1 MIENSSPM
9 DRGIVGSRIPRIPT
23 LAAVIVAAAVLAF
36 VVFFP
41 VAHRWWRADRAIDA
55 TTIRTA
61 IVTRGDLSR
70 DISVQARVV
79 AALHPTLF
87 SPAQGIISIRTKAGL
102 QAHKGDVLATIE
114 STELRSGLLQAQSQL
129 ISLRSDLERQKIVTR
144 QTDLR
149 AQQQVGLA
157 AVRLEAARRNLERYQ
172 TMFKEGL
179 GNRSDLE
186 AAQDAVR
193 IAEMEQAQAQK
204 ELTMGDET
212 LTFDLRNRE
221 EQVRRQE
228 SVTAELQKKVD
239 ELTVRAPFDGMVA
252 TVNVQDRDA
261 IAPNQAVLTIV
272 NLSSFELELPL
283 PEEYAAETAI
293 GTPAVIAFEGRDYT
307 GNVTAV
313 SPEVVNSQ
321 VTARVAFDG
330 ATPAGL
336 KQSQRLTARLV
347 FESKK
352 NVLKVARGA
361 FVESGG
367 GRVAYVVN
375 GKLAA
380 RRPIA
385 LGATSVNEVEV
396 VSGLREGET
405 IVVSDTTPFE
415 NANEV
420 LLR

>member
-1 MIENSSPM
+1 MIENTSQM
-9 DRGIVGSRIPRIPT
+9 DRRVAASRNARVPT
-23 LAAVIVAAAVLAF
+23 IIASIAGAAALVAVIL
-36 VVFFP
+36 FP
-41 VAHRWWRADRAIDA
+41 VARRWWRADRAIDA

-61 IVTRGDLSR
+61 TVTRGDLSR

-87 SPAQGIISIRTKAGL
+87 SPAQGIVSIRTTPGM
-102 QAHKGDVLATIE
+102 QAHKGDVLATID
-114 STELRSGLLQAQSQL
+114 SAELRSGLVQAQSQL
-129 ISLRSDLERQKIVTR
+129 ISLRSDLERQKIVAR
-144 QTDLR
+144 QTNLR
-149 AQQQVGLA
+149 AQQQVGLNT
-157 AVRLEAARRNLERYQ
+157 VRLEAAKRNLDRYQ
-172 TMFKEGL
+172 RMFKEGL
-179 GNRSDLE
+179 GNRSDLD
-186 AAQDAVR
+186 AAQDSVR
-193 IAEMEQAQAQK
+193 VAELELAQAQK

-212 LTFDLRNRE
+212 LRFDLRNRE
-221 EQVRRQE
+221 EQVRRQQ
-228 SVTAELQKKVD
+228 SVTAELQRKVD

-293 GTPAVIAFEGRDYT
+293 GTTAIIAFEGRDYT
-307 GNVTAV
+307 GNVTAI

-321 VTARVAFDG
+321 VTARVAFKG
-330 ATPAGL
+330 ETPAGL
-336 KQSQRLTARLV
+336 KQSQRLTTRLV

-352 NVLKVARGA
+352 NILKVARGA

-367 GRVAYVVN
+367 GRVAYVVS
-375 GKLAA
+375 GKLAS
-380 RRPIA
+380 RRPIT

-396 VSGLREGET
+396 LSGLHEGET

-415 NANEV
+415 NANEI

>member
-1 MIENSSPM
+1 MIENTSPM
-9 DRGIVGSRIPRIPT
+9 DRRISAPRLPRVPAIIGAIV
-23 LAAVIVAAAVLAF
+23 VVAIATILLL
-36 VVFFP
+36 P
-41 VAHRWWRADRAIDA
+41 GTRRWWRADRAVDA

-61 IVTRGDLSR
+61 TVMRGDLLR

-87 SPAQGIISIRTKAGL
+87 SPAQGIISIKTKAGT

-114 STELRSGLLQAQSQL
+114 STELRSSLSQAQSLL
-129 ISLRSDLERQKIVTR
+129 ISQRADLARQNIVSR
-144 QTDLR
+144 QTNLR
-149 AQQQVGLA
+149 AEQQVGLTTL
-157 AVRLEAARRNLERYQ
+157 RLDAARRNLTRNER
-172 TMFKEGL
+172 MFKEGL
-179 GNRSDLE
+179 SNRSDYE
-186 AAQDAVR
+186 SAQDAVR
-193 IAEMEQAQAQK
+193 VAEMELTQAKK
-204 ELTMGDET
+204 ELGMGAET
-212 LTFDLRNRE
+212 LNFDLRNRQ
-221 EQVRRQE
+221 EQVKRQE
-228 SVTAELQKKVD
+228 SVTAELQRKVE

-261 IAPNQAVLTIV
+261 IAANQAILTIV
-272 NLSSFELELPL
+272 NLSSFELELTL
-283 PEEYAAETAI
+283 PEEYAADTSI
-293 GTPAVIAFEGRDYT
+293 GTPAIIAFEGREYT
-307 GNVTAV
+307 GNVTAI

-321 VTARVAFDG
+321 VTTTVAFRG
-330 ATPAGL
+330 ATPPGL
-336 KQSQRLTARLV
+336 KQSQRLTTRLV

-352 NVLKVARGA
+352 DVLKVARGA

-385 LGATSVNEVEV
+385 LGVTSVNEVEV

>member
-1 MIENSSPM
+1 M
-9 DRGIVGSRIPRIPT
+9 DRRISAPRLPRVPAIIGAIV
-23 LAAVIVAAAVLAF
+23 VVAIATILLL
-36 VVFFP
+36 P
-41 VAHRWWRADRAIDA
+41 GTRRWWRADRAVDA

-61 IVTRGDLSR
+61 TVMRGDLLR

-87 SPAQGIISIRTKAGL
+87 SPAQGIISIKTKAGT

-114 STELRSGLLQAQSQL
+114 STELRSSLSQAQSLL
-129 ISLRSDLERQKIVTR
+129 ISQRADLARQNIVSR
-144 QTDLR
+144 QTNLR
-149 AQQQVGLA
+149 AEQQVGLTTL
-157 AVRLEAARRNLERYQ
+157 RLDAARRNLTRNER
-172 TMFKEGL
+172 MFKEGL
-179 GNRSDLE
+179 SNRSDYE
-186 AAQDAVR
+186 SAQDAVR
-193 IAEMEQAQAQK
+193 VAEMELTQAKK
-204 ELTMGDET
+204 ELGMGAET
-212 LTFDLRNRE
+212 LNFDLRNRQ
-221 EQVRRQE
+221 EQVKRQE
-228 SVTAELQKKVD
+228 SVTAELQRKVE

-261 IAPNQAVLTIV
+261 IAANQAILTIV
-272 NLSSFELELPL
+272 NLSSFELELTL
-283 PEEYAAETAI
+283 PEEYAADTSI
-293 GTPAVIAFEGRDYT
+293 GTPAIIAFEGREYT
-307 GNVTAV
+307 GNVTAI

-321 VTARVAFDG
+321 VTTTVAFRG
-330 ATPAGL
+330 ATPPGL
-336 KQSQRLTARLV
+336 KQSQRLTTRLV

-352 NVLKVARGA
+352 DVLKVARGA

-385 LGATSVNEVEV
+385 LGVTSVNEVEV

>member
-1 MIENSSPM
+1 M
-9 DRGIVGSRIPRIPT
+9 DRRISAPRLPRVPAIIGAIV
-23 LAAVIVAAAVLAF
+23 VVAIATILLL
-36 VVFFP
+36 P
-41 VAHRWWRADRAIDA
+41 GTRRWWRADRAVDA

-61 IVTRGDLSR
+61 TVMRGDLLR

-87 SPAQGIISIRTKAGL
+87 SPAQGIISIKTKAGT

-114 STELRSGLLQAQSQL
+114 STELRSSLSQAQSLL
-129 ISLRSDLERQKIVTR
+129 ISQRADLARQNIVSR
-144 QTDLR
+144 QTNLR
-149 AQQQVGLA
+149 AEQQVGLTTL
-157 AVRLEAARRNLERYQ
+157 RLEAARRNLTRNER
-172 TMFKEGL
+172 MFKEGL
-179 GNRSDLE
+179 SNRSDYE
-186 AAQDAVR
+186 SAQDAVR
-193 IAEMEQAQAQK
+193 VAEMELTQAKK
-204 ELTMGDET
+204 ELGMGAET
-212 LTFDLRNRE
+212 LNFDLRNRQ
-221 EQVRRQE
+221 EQVKRQE
-228 SVTAELQKKVD
+228 SVTAELQRKVE

-261 IAPNQAVLTIV
+261 IAANQAILTIV
-272 NLSSFELELPL
+272 NLSSFELELTL
-283 PEEYAAETAI
+283 PEEYAADTSI
-293 GTPAVIAFEGRDYT
+293 GTPAIIAFEGREYT
-307 GNVTAV
+307 GNVTAI

-321 VTARVAFDG
+321 VTTTVAFKG
-330 ATPAGL
+330 ATPPGL
-336 KQSQRLTARLV
+336 KQSQRLTTRLV

-352 NVLKVARGA
+352 DVLKVARGA

-385 LGATSVNEVEV
+385 LGVTSVNEVEV

>member
-1 MIENSSPM
+1 M
-9 DRGIVGSRIPRIPT
+9 
-23 LAAVIVAAAVLAF
+23 
-36 VVFFP
+36 
-41 VAHRWWRADRAIDA
+41 
-55 TTIRTA
+55 
-61 IVTRGDLSR
+61 
-70 DISVQARVV
+70 
-79 AALHPTLF
+79 
-87 SPAQGIISIRTKAGL
+87 
-102 QAHKGDVLATIE
+102 IE
-114 STELRSGLLQAQSQL
+114 STDLRRSLAQAESLL
-129 ISLRSDLERQKIVTR
+129 ISLKADLERQKIVAR
-144 QTDLR
+144 QTNLR
-149 AQQQVGLA
+149 AHQQVGLNT
-157 AVRLEAARRNLERYQ
+157 VRLEAAKRNLDRYQ
-172 TMFKEGL
+172 RMFKEGL
-179 GNRSDLE
+179 SNRSDYE

-193 IAEMEQAQAQK
+193 VAEMELSQTQK
-204 ELTMGDET
+204 ELTMGDEA
-212 LTFDLRNRE
+212 LNFDSRNRE
-221 EQVRRQE
+221 EQVKRQQ

-239 ELTVRAPFDGMVA
+239 DLTVRAPFDGMVA

-272 NLSSFELELPL
+272 NLSSFELELAL
-283 PEEYAAETAI
+283 PEEYAADTSI
-293 GTPAVIAFEGRDYT
+293 GTPAIISFDGREYT
-307 GNVTAV
+307 GNVPAI

-321 VTARVAFDG
+321 VTAPVAFKG

-336 KQSQRLTARLV
+336 KQSQRLTTRLV

-352 NVLKVARGA
+352 DVLKVARGA

-375 GKLAA
+375 GTLAS

-396 VSGLREGET
+396 VSGLHEGET

>member
-1 MIENSSPM
+1 
-9 DRGIVGSRIPRIPT
+9 
-23 LAAVIVAAAVLAF
+23 
-36 VVFFP
+36 
-41 VAHRWWRADRAIDA
+41 
-55 TTIRTA
+55 
-61 IVTRGDLSR
+61 
-70 DISVQARVV
+70 
-79 AALHPTLF
+79 
-87 SPAQGIISIRTKAGL
+87 
-102 QAHKGDVLATIE
+102 VLATIE
-114 STELRSGLLQAQSQL
+114 SSELRSALAQAQSLL
-129 ISLRSDLERQKIVTR
+129 ISLRADLERQKIITR
-144 QTDLR
+144 QTTLR
-149 AQQQVGLA
+149 AEQQVTLNNL
-157 AVRLEAARRNLERYQ
+157 RLEAARRNLARYDR
-172 TMFKEGL
+172 MFKEGL
-179 GNRSDLE
+179 SNRTDFE
-186 AAQDAVR
+186 TAQDAVR
-193 IAEMEQAQAQK
+193 VAEMELAQSKK

-212 LTFDLRNRE
+212 LNFDLRNRQ

-228 SVTAELQKKVD
+228 SVTAELQRKVE

-283 PEEYAAETAI
+283 PEEYAAETSI
-293 GTPAVIAFEGRDYT
+293 GTPAVIAFEGREYT
-307 GNVTAV
+307 GNVTAI

-321 VTARVAFDG
+321 VTATVAFNG

-336 KQSQRLTARLV
+336 KQSQRVTTRLV

-375 GKLAA
+375 GKLASRHA
-380 RRPIA
+380 IA

-396 VSGLREGET
+396 VSGLHEGET

-415 NANEV
+415 NANEI

>member
-1 MIENSSPM
+1 M
-9 DRGIVGSRIPRIPT
+9 DRRVAAPRIPRLPAII
-23 LAAVIVAAAVLAF
+23 ASIAVVAVLILILVLPGAR
-36 VVFFP
+36 
-41 VAHRWWRADRAIDA
+41 RWWRADRAVDA

-61 IVTRGDLSR
+61 TVMRGDLMR

-87 SPAQGIISIRTKAGL
+87 SPAQGIISIKTKAGT
-102 QAHKGDVLATIE
+102 QARKGDVLGTIE
-114 STELRSGLLQAQSQL
+114 STELRSSLAQAQSLL
-129 ISLRSDLERQKIVTR
+129 ISQRADLERQKIVTR
-144 QTDLR
+144 QTNLR
-149 AQQQVGLA
+149 AEQQVGLA
-157 AVRLEAARRNLERYQ
+157 TVRLEAANRNLARFER
-172 TMFKEGL
+172 MFKEGL
-179 GNRSDLE
+179 SNRSDYE
-186 AAQDAVR
+186 SAQDAVR
-193 IAEMEQAQAQK
+193 VAEMELSQSKK
-204 ELTMGDET
+204 ELGMGAET
-212 LTFDLRNRE
+212 LNFDLRNRE
-221 EQVRRQE
+221 EQVKRQE
-228 SVTAELQKKVD
+228 SVTAELQRKVE

-261 IAPNQAVLTIV
+261 IAANQPVLTIV

-283 PEEYAAETAI
+283 PEEYAADTSI
-293 GTPAVIAFEGRDYT
+293 GTPAIINFEGREYT
-307 GNVTAV
+307 GNVTAI

-321 VTARVAFDG
+321 VTATVAFKG

-336 KQSQRLTARLV
+336 KQSQRLTTRLV

-352 NVLKVARGA
+352 DVLKVSRGA

-375 GKLAA
+375 GKLAS
-380 RRPIA
+380 RRPIT

-396 VSGLREGET
+396 LSGLREGET

>member
-1 MIENSSPM
+1 MIENTSPM
-9 DRGIVGSRIPRIPT
+9 DRRVAAPRTMRIPT
-23 LAAVIVAAAVLAF
+23 IVAAIAAAAVLAAI
-36 VVFFP
+36 VFLP
-41 VAHRWWRADRAIDA
+41 AARRWWRADRAIDA

-61 IVTRGDLSR
+61 VVTRGDLSR

-87 SPAQGIISIRTKAGL
+87 SSAQGIVSLKTKAGM
-102 QAHKGDVLATIE
+102 QAHKGDMLATIE
-114 STELRSGLLQAQSQL
+114 STELRSSLAQAQSQL
-129 ISLRSDLERQKIVTR
+129 ISLRSDLQRQKIVAR

-157 AVRLEAARRNLERYQ
+157 TLKLEAAKRNLDRYQ
-172 TMFKEGL
+172 RMFNQGL
-179 GNRSDLE
+179 GNRIDLE
-186 AAQDAVR
+186 SAQDAVR
-193 IAEMEQAQAQK
+193 IAELEQAQAQK

-221 EQVRRQE
+221 EQVVRQQ
-228 SVTAELQKKVD
+228 SVTDELQRKVT

-261 IAPNQAVLTIV
+261 IGPNQPVLTLV

-283 PEEYAAETAI
+283 PEEYASDTTI
-293 GTPAVIAFEGRDYT
+293 GTPAIIGFEGREYN
-307 GNVTAV
+307 GSVTAI
-313 SPEVVNSQ
+313 SPEVVNNQ
-321 VTARVAFDG
+321 VTARVAFTG

-336 KQSQRLTARLV
+336 KQSQRLTTRLV

-361 FVESGG
+361 FIESGG
-367 GRVAYVVN
+367 GRAAYVVS
-375 GKLAA
+375 GKLAS
-380 RRPIA
+380 RRAIA

-415 NANEV
+415 NANEI

>member
-1 MIENSSPM
+1 MIESTSPM
-9 DRGIVGSRIPRIPT
+9 DRRIAAPRVPRVPAIIAAIIV
-23 LAAVIVAAAVLAF
+23 VVLLTIAF
-36 VVFFP
+36 LP
-41 VAHRWWRADRAIDA
+41 GTRRWWRADRAVDA

-61 IVTRGDLSR
+61 AVLRGDLQR

-87 SPAQGIISIRTKAGL
+87 SPAQGIISIKTKAGT

-114 STELRSGLLQAQSQL
+114 STELRSSLSQAQSLL
-129 ISLRSDLERQKIVTR
+129 ISQRADLERQKIISR
-144 QTDLR
+144 QTNLR
-149 AQQQVGLA
+149 AEQQVSLTTL
-157 AVRLEAARRNLERYQ
+157 RLEAARRNLARYER
-172 TMFKEGL
+172 MFNEGL
-179 GNRSDLE
+179 SNRSDYE
-186 AAQDAVR
+186 SAQDAVR
-193 IAEMEQAQAQK
+193 VAEMELSQAKK
-204 ELTMGDET
+204 ELGMGDET
-212 LTFDLRNRE
+212 LSFDLRNRE
-221 EQVRRQE
+221 EQVKRQE
-228 SVTAELQKKVD
+228 SVTAELQRKVE

-261 IAPNQAVLTIV
+261 IAANQAILTIV

-283 PEEYAAETAI
+283 PEEDAAETSI
-293 GTPAVIAFEGRDYT
+293 GTPAIIAFEGREYT
-307 GNVTAV
+307 GNVTAI

-321 VTARVAFDG
+321 VTATVAFKG

-336 KQSQRLTARLV
+336 KQSQRLTTRLV

-352 NVLKVARGA
+352 DVLKVARGA

-375 GKLAA
+375 GTLAA
-380 RRPIA
+380 RRPIT
-385 LGATSVNEVEV
+385 LGATSVTEVEV
-396 VSGLREGET
+396 LSGLREGET

-415 NANEV
+415 NANQV

>member
-9 DRGIVGSRIPRIPT
+9 DRRVAGPRTMRIPA
-23 LAAVIVAAAVLAF
+23 LAAAIAAAAILGAVLLLPA
-36 VVFFP
+36 V
-41 VAHRWWRADRAIDA
+41 HRWWRADRAIDA

-61 IVTRGDLSR
+61 VVTRGDLSR

-87 SPAQGIISIRTKAGL
+87 SPAQGIVSLKTKAGM
-102 QAHKGDVLATIE
+102 QARKGDVLATIE
-114 STELRSGLLQAQSQL
+114 SAELRSTLAQAQSQL
-129 ISLRSDLERQKIVTR
+129 ISLRSDLERQKIVAR

-149 AQQQVGLA
+149 AQQQVVLST
-157 AVRLEAARRNLERYQ
+157 VRLEAAKRNLQRYQ

-193 IAEMEQAQAQK
+193 VAELEQAQAQK
-204 ELTMGDET
+204 ELTMGEET

-221 EQVRRQE
+221 EQVHRQQ
-228 SVTAELQKKVD
+228 SVTEELQRKAD

-272 NLSSFELELPL
+272 NLASFELELPL
-283 PEEYAAETAI
+283 PEEYAGETSI
-293 GTPAVIAFEGRDYT
+293 GTSAVIAFEGREYT
-307 GNVTAV
+307 GNVTAI

-321 VTARVAFDG
+321 VTARVAFNG

-336 KQSQRLTARLV
+336 KQSQRLTTRLV
-347 FESKK
+347 FESKR

-367 GRVAYVVN
+367 GRAAYVVN
-375 GKLAA
+375 GKLAS
-380 RRPIA
+380 RRAIA

>member
-1 MIENSSPM
+1 MIENPSPM
-9 DRGIVGSRIPRIPT
+9 DRRLATPRLPRVS
-23 LAAVIVAAAVLAF
+23 AIVAAIAVVAL
-36 VVFFP
+36 VVIVVLLP
-41 VAHRWWRADRAIDA
+41 GARRWWRADRAVDA

-61 IVTRGDLSR
+61 TVMRGDLLR

-87 SPAQGIISIRTKAGL
+87 SPAQGIISIKTKAGT

-114 STELRSGLLQAQSQL
+114 STELHSSLAQAQSLL
-129 ISLRSDLERQKIVTR
+129 ISQRAELERQKIVSR
-144 QTDLR
+144 QTNLR
-149 AQQQVGLA
+149 AEQLVGFTTL
-157 AVRLEAARRNLERYQ
+157 RLEAAKRNLARNER
-172 TMFKEGL
+172 MFKEGL
-179 GNRSDLE
+179 SNRSDYE
-186 AAQDAVR
+186 SAQDAVR
-193 IAEMEQAQAQK
+193 VAEMELTQAKK
-204 ELTMGDET
+204 ELGMSAET
-212 LTFDLRNRE
+212 LNFDLRNRE
-221 EQVRRQE
+221 EQVKRQE
-228 SVTAELQKKVD
+228 SVTAELQRKVED
-239 ELTVRAPFDGMVA
+239 LTVRAPFDGMVA

-261 IAPNQAVLTIV
+261 IAANQAVLTIV

-283 PEEYAAETAI
+283 PEEYAADTSI
-293 GTPAVIAFEGRDYT
+293 GTPAIISFDGREYT
-307 GNVTAV
+307 GNVTAI

-321 VTARVAFDG
+321 VTATVAFKG

-336 KQSQRLTARLV
+336 KQSQRLTTRLV

-352 NVLKVARGA
+352 DVLKVARGA

-375 GKLAA
+375 GTLAS

-396 VSGLREGET
+396 VSGLHEGET

>member
-1 MIENSSPM
+1 MIENTSPM
-9 DRGIVGSRIPRIPT
+9 DRRISAPRLPRVPAIIGAIV
-23 LAAVIVAAAVLAF
+23 VVAIATILLL
-36 VVFFP
+36 P
-41 VAHRWWRADRAIDA
+41 GTRRWWRADRAVDA

-61 IVTRGDLSR
+61 TVMRGDLLR

-87 SPAQGIISIRTKAGL
+87 SPAQGIISIKTKAGT

-114 STELRSGLLQAQSQL
+114 STELRSSLSQAQSLL
-129 ISLRSDLERQKIVTR
+129 ISQRADLARQNIVSR
-144 QTDLR
+144 QTNLR
-149 AQQQVGLA
+149 AEQQVGLTTL
-157 AVRLEAARRNLERYQ
+157 RLDAARRNLTRNER
-172 TMFKEGL
+172 MFKEGL
-179 GNRSDLE
+179 SNRSDYE
-186 AAQDAVR
+186 SAQDAVR
-193 IAEMEQAQAQK
+193 VAEMELTQAKK
-204 ELTMGDET
+204 ELGMGAET
-212 LTFDLRNRE
+212 LNFDLRNRQ
-221 EQVRRQE
+221 EQVKRQE
-228 SVTAELQKKVD
+228 SVTAELQRKVE

-261 IAPNQAVLTIV
+261 IAANQAILTIV
-272 NLSSFELELPL
+272 NLSSFELELTL
-283 PEEYAAETAI
+283 PEEYAADTSI
-293 GTPAVIAFEGRDYT
+293 GTPAIIAFEGREYT
-307 GNVTAV
+307 GNVTAI

-321 VTARVAFDG
+321 VTTTVAFKG
-330 ATPAGL
+330 ATPPGL
-336 KQSQRLTARLV
+336 KQSQRLTTRLV

-352 NVLKVARGA
+352 DVLKVARGA

-385 LGATSVNEVEV
+385 LGVTSVNEVEV

>member
-1 MIENSSPM
+1 M
-9 DRGIVGSRIPRIPT
+9 DRRIAAPRLPRVS
-23 LAAVIVAAAVLAF
+23 AIVAAIAVALLIIIILL
-36 VVFFP
+36 P
-41 VAHRWWRADRAIDA
+41 GTRRWWRADRAVDA

-61 IVTRGDLSR
+61 TVMRGDLLR

-87 SPAQGIISIRTKAGL
+87 SPAQGIISIKTKAGT

-114 STELRSGLLQAQSQL
+114 STELRSSLSQAQSLL
-129 ISLRSDLERQKIVTR
+129 ISQRADLARQKIISR
-144 QTDLR
+144 QTNLR
-149 AQQQVGLA
+149 AEQQVGLTTL
-157 AVRLEAARRNLERYQ
+157 RLEAAKRNLARNER
-172 TMFKEGL
+172 MFKEGL
-179 GNRSDLE
+179 SNRSDYE
-186 AAQDAVR
+186 SAQDAVR
-193 IAEMEQAQAQK
+193 VAEMELTQAKK
-204 ELTMGDET
+204 ELGMGAET
-212 LTFDLRNRE
+212 LNFDLRNRQ
-221 EQVRRQE
+221 EQVKRQE
-228 SVTAELQKKVD
+228 SVTAELQRKVE

-261 IAPNQAVLTIV
+261 IAANQAILTIV
-272 NLSSFELELPL
+272 NLSSFELELTL
-283 PEEYAAETAI
+283 PEEYAPDTSI
-293 GTPAVIAFEGRDYT
+293 GTPAIIAFEGHEYT
-307 GNVTAV
+307 GNVTAI

-321 VTARVAFDG
+321 VTATVAFKG

-336 KQSQRLTARLV
+336 KQSQRLTTRLV

-352 NVLKVARGA
+352 DVLKVARGA

-380 RRPIA
+380 RRPIT
-385 LGATSVNEVEV
+385 LGVTSVNEVEV
-396 VSGLREGET
+396 LSGLREGET

-420 LLR
+420 LFR

>member
-9 DRGIVGSRIPRIPT
+9 DRRISAPRLPRVPAII
-23 LAAVIVAAAVLAF
+23 AAIAVVTVATILLL
-36 VVFFP
+36 P
-41 VAHRWWRADRAIDA
+41 GTRRWLRADRAVDA

-61 IVTRGDLSR
+61 TVMRGDLLR

-87 SPAQGIISIRTKAGL
+87 SPAQGIISIKTKAGT
-102 QAHKGDVLATIE
+102 QAHTGDVLATIE
-114 STELRSGLLQAQSQL
+114 STELRSSLSQAQSLL
-129 ISLRSDLERQKIVTR
+129 ISQRADLARQNIISR
-144 QTDLR
+144 QTNLR
-149 AQQQVGLA
+149 AEQQVGLTTL
-157 AVRLEAARRNLERYQ
+157 RLEAARRNLTRNER
-172 TMFKEGL
+172 MFKEGL
-179 GNRSDLE
+179 SNRSDYE
-186 AAQDAVR
+186 SAQDAVR
-193 IAEMEQAQAQK
+193 VAEMELTQARK
-204 ELTMGDET
+204 ELSMGAET
-212 LTFDLRNRE
+212 LNFDLRNRQ
-221 EQVRRQE
+221 EQVKRQE
-228 SVTAELQKKVD
+228 SVTAELQRKVE

-261 IAPNQAVLTIV
+261 IAANQAILTIV
-272 NLSSFELELPL
+272 NLSSFELELTL
-283 PEEYAAETAI
+283 PEEYAADTSI
-293 GTPAVIAFEGRDYT
+293 GTPAIIAFEGREYT
-307 GNVTAV
+307 GNVTAI

-321 VTARVAFDG
+321 VTTTVAFKG
-330 ATPAGL
+330 ATPPGL
-336 KQSQRLTARLV
+336 KQSQRLTTRLV

-352 NVLKVARGA
+352 DVLKVARGA

-380 RRPIA
+380 RRPIT
-385 LGATSVNEVEV
+385 LGVTSVNEVEV
-396 VSGLREGET
+396 LSGLHEGET